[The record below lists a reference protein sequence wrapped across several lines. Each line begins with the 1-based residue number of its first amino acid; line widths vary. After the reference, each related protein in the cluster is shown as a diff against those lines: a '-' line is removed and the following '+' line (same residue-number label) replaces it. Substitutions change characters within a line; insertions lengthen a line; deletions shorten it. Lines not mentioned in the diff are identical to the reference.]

1 MASAAEV
8 PDSQPDWF
16 MKNAMQL
23 TEKSDFRVYSSVFVP
38 SNRKTSLSIIT
49 KKTQFMKLK
58 KKLFAV
64 LALLAGVSMGVRA
77 DVVKY
82 LVLNTTDGQQV
93 IALADNP
100 VMTISGNVLKVSVG
114 GVEKVSASLTDV
126 KNYSFQEQ
134 GTTAISEIL
143 ADGYNLSEGHVFMS
157 KVKAGETIT
166 VYSADSRRVSVQ
178 RVAADGR
185 VDIDLTALPKGVYI
199 VKSPNASIKVF
210 NE

>member
-1 MASAAEV
+1 
-8 PDSQPDWF
+8 
-16 MKNAMQL
+16 
-23 TEKSDFRVYSSVFVP
+23 
-38 SNRKTSLSIIT
+38 
-49 KKTQFMKLK
+49 MKLK

-64 LALLAGVSMGVRA
+64 LALLVGVTMGVRA

-82 LVLNTTDGQQV
+82 LVLNTADGQQV

-100 VMTISGNVLKVSVG
+100 VMTISGDVLKVTVG
-114 GVEKVSASLTDV
+114 GVEKVSTSLANV

-134 GTTAISEIL
+134 RATAISEIL

-157 KVKAGETIT
+157 NVKAGETIA

-185 VDIDLTALPKGVYI
+185 VDIDLTSLPKGVYI
-199 VKSPNASIKVF
+199 VKSPTTSIKVL
-210 NE
+210 ND